1 MKKLIIG
8 LGTGRCGSLSLSS
21 FLSDQQ
27 GIQVL
32 HEGNINDKPNPF
44 KWEND
49 YENILQWIEELEN
62 NSNSNQYFGDT
73 GMYFLPYVS
82 SLITQFPDIRFI
94 CLKRNRQEVINSFLV
109 KTQDRNHWCEHDGK
123 IWKKDPVWDSV
134 FPKFNEPDK
143 AKVLGLYWDMYYEE
157 IDRLILEYPEHICCL
172 STESLNSLIGR
183 NEILDFIGYKG
194 ERKVN
199 GNYIK
204 NKHDDFNSFY
214 KHSLNILLWMGRHT
228 LPKSVRHLLWKI
240 IGKNLYNYINW

>member
-32 HEGNINDKPNPF
+32 HEGNI
-44 KWEND
+44 
-49 YENILQWIEELEN
+49 
-62 NSNSNQYFGDT
+62 
-73 GMYFLPYVS
+73 
-82 SLITQFPDIRFI
+82 
-94 CLKRNRQEVINSFLV
+94 
-109 KTQDRNHWCEHDGK
+109 
-123 IWKKDPVWDSV
+123 
-134 FPKFNEPDK
+134 NEPDK

-214 KHSLNILLWMGRHT
+214 KNSLNILLWMGRHT